1 MGVPLRPL
9 AVTASTRSSYR
20 EVAPP
25 PALAGVLACGWHGRT
40 GWARPL
46 RVLPDGCADL
56 VWDGDA
62 LTVVVTA
69 GASLRLWVP
78 ASASR
83 VGVRLRCGAAG
94 AVLGTPMAD
103 LPAGATRLS
112 DLWGAIA
119 RRASEVLAA
128 TEDPLAQREVLEDL
142 VASRGVTPDRR
153 VLAAL
158 GGPGTRTIDIAGELG
173 VSDRA
178 LRRDLAHAV
187 GAGPKQVHRIRR
199 FQRFLRRLEPLAAR
213 RTSLAAVAADLGYA
227 DQSHLGRDCRRLSGS
242 SPAALVRVA
251 ESSRRRPP
259 PAAKIRGMTFRVTI
273 AVRADDL
280 DVNRHV
286 RGPAYLAYADHAR
299 WTCVQAA
306 GIDPA
311 ELTARRIGPVNLETT
326 VRFRREL
333 RGGEVE
339 VGCAFHW
346 GTGKTSRVTQEFR
359 APDGTLVAEVE
370 VVSGL
375 LDLDRRRLVADPG
388 SHWRE
393 LAARPELL
401 GLAPKTG

>member
-9 AVTASTRSSYR
+9 AVTARTRSSYR
-20 EVAPP
+20 EFAPP
-25 PALAGVLACGWHGRT
+25 PALADVVACGWHGHT

-94 AVLGTPMAD
+94 AVLGTPMAE

-112 DLWGAIA
+112 DLWGATA
-119 RRASEVLAA
+119 RRAEDVLAG
-128 TEDPLAQREVLEDL
+128 TEDPLVQREVLEGL
-142 VASRGVTPDRR
+142 VAARGAAPDRR
-153 VLAAL
+153 VLAAVHAL
-158 GGPGTRTIDIAGELG
+158 GGPGTRTTDVAGVLG

-178 LRRDLAHAV
+178 LRRHLAHAV

-251 ESSRRRPP
+251 EKFQTPP
-259 PAAKIRGMTFRVTI
+259 G
-273 AVRADDL
+273 
-280 DVNRHV
+280 
-286 RGPAYLAYADHAR
+286 
-299 WTCVQAA
+299 
-306 GIDPA
+306 
-311 ELTARRIGPVNLETT
+311 ARRE
-326 VRFRREL
+326 
-333 RGGEVE
+333 
-339 VGCAFHW
+339 
-346 GTGKTSRVTQEFR
+346 
-359 APDGTLVAEVE
+359 
-370 VVSGL
+370 
-375 LDLDRRRLVADPG
+375 DPG
-388 SHWRE
+388 HE
-393 LAARPELL
+393 LSRDDRGAR
-401 GLAPKTG
+401 